1 MKKKRCRRSVHLP
14 LAAILCLWLIGSST
28 PAQIVGEVLPPWKEG
43 MLDIHQIST
52 GRGNSAFF
60 ILPDATTM
68 LVDAGALGARTIR
81 HVDPRPNDSRAP
93 GEWIARYIK
102 NVTPV
107 QDAPV
112 LDYALLTHFH
122 GDHMGSL
129 TETSKLS
136 SSGKYRLSGITEV
149 AEHVRIRKILDR
161 GWPDY
166 DFPSP
171 LNNQMMENY
180 RVFLQSQVKRNG
192 LIIQR
197 FQPGRND
204 QIILM
209 NNPEDYPNFEVRNVA
224 ANGQIWTGVGTNT
237 REHFP
242 PLEEVPKTDHPSE
255 NPCSIGFCLS
265 YGLFDYFSGGD
276 MVGIPAS
283 GGPSWHDVETP
294 VARAVGPVEASILN
308 HHGYIDSQNAFFVS
322 TLRPLVWIIS
332 VWDSAHPTSAVYER
346 LRSTRLYPG
355 PRDIFATTMH
365 EANKVVIS
373 GLKDLA
379 CDQGHIL
386 IRVAPG
392 GSSFHVI
399 VLSNSDESLEITAV
413 HGPYEA
419 R

>member
-1 MKKKRCRRSVHLP
+1 MKKKRYVWLNYLP
-14 LAAILCLWLIGSST
+14 LLAILCAWSNGNST
-28 PAQIVGEVLPPWKEG
+28 FAQVVGEVLPPWTEG

-52 GRGNSAFF
+52 GRGNSALF

-68 LVDAGALGARTIR
+68 LMDAGTLGSHTIR
-81 HVDPRPNDSRAP
+81 HVAPRPDDSRAP
-93 GEWIARYIK
+93 GEWIARYIEH
-102 NVTPV
+102 VHPV

-122 GDHMGSL
+122 GDHMGGV
-129 TETSKLS
+129 EENSKLS
-136 SSGKYRLSGITEV
+136 NSGKYKLSGITEV
-149 AEHVRIRKILDR
+149 AEHVVIRKMLDR

-166 DFPSP
+166 NFPSP
-171 LNNQMMENY
+171 MNSQTMENY
-180 RVFLQSQVKRNG
+180 RVFLKWQAEQNG

-209 NNPEDYPNFEVRNVA
+209 KSPEDYPNFEVRNVV
-224 ANGQIWTGVGTNT
+224 ANGQLWTGVGTNT
-237 REHFP
+237 QEHFP
-242 PLEEVPKTDHPSE
+242 PLEEVPKADHPSE
-255 NPCSIGFCLS
+255 NPCSIGFRLS
-265 YGLFDYFSGGD
+265 YGQFDYFSGGD
-276 MVGIPAS
+276 MVGIPGP

-332 VWDSAHPTSAVYER
+332 VWDSAHPTSAVYAR

-355 PRDIFATTMH
+355 PRDIFATSMH

-379 CDQGHIL
+379 SNQGHIL

-392 GSSFHVI
+392 GNSFHVI
-399 VLSNSDESLEITAV
+399 ILSDSDESLEVTAV
-413 HGPYEA
+413 HGPYQA